1 MTTALG
7 KAETSLTKA
16 TSDFE
21 AESETTDNQSKV
33 DAAAKKVED
42 A

>member
-7 KAETSLTKA
+7 KAATALIKA

-21 AESETTDNQSKV
+21 GESETSDNQSKV
-33 DAAAKKVED
+33 TAAEKKVTD